1 MGVRKN
7 QPDFW
12 LFLTILILLAIGTMM
27 IFSSSAASAYTNND
41 GNTYLFLQKQL
52 IWVALGLVA
61 MFVASMVDY
70 RLIGKY
76 SFILFMIGIFFLAI
90 IFIPGVGQTLNGAK
104 RWVGVGSLTF
114 QPSELVKITT
124 ILFFSYSLSLPK
136 QKETLKKFSGFL
148 LYIGMLGLIAGLL
161 LLEPHFSCTIIISLV
176 CIILLFLGGAKI
188 WHFAVVA
195 APALVG
201 VVALFFVK
209 DYMMKRLTA
218 FLDPFADAKGDGWQ
232 IVQSLYAIGSGGLFG
247 KGLGRSVQKYL
258 YLPEPYNDFILS
270 ILAEELGFIGV
281 AVVLTLFVI
290 FIWRGFKISFNAPD
304 KFGSLLAAGITSL
317 IAVQLIINVAVVT
330 ASMPVTGMPL
340 PFFSYGGTSLVFL
353 LTDMGILLNISKNS
367 RYEKF

>member
-12 LFLTILILLAIGTMM
+12 LFLTIFILLAIGTMM
-27 IFSSSAASAYTNND
+27 IFSSSAASAYTNNN
-41 GNTYLFLQKQL
+41 NTYLFLQKQL
-52 IWVALGLVA
+52 VWVAFGLLA
-61 MFVASMVDY
+61 MFVTSMVDY
-70 RLIGKY
+70 RLLGKY
-76 SFILFMIGIFFLAI
+76 SFILFIIGIFFLAI
-90 IFIPGVGQTLNGAK
+90 IFIPGIGKIANGAK
-104 RWVGVGSLTF
+104 RWIGVGNLTF

-124 ILFFSYSLSLPK
+124 ILFFSYSLSLQK
-136 QKETLKKFSGFL
+136 QKEAIKKFSGFI
-148 LYIGMLGLIAGLL
+148 LYIGMLGVIVGLL

-176 CIILLFLGGAKI
+176 CIILLFLGGAKL
-188 WHFAVVA
+188 WHFAVIA
-195 APALVG
+195 LPALVG
-201 VVALFFVK
+201 VIVLFFVQ
-209 DYMMKRLTA
+209 DYMMGRWKA
-218 FLDPFADAKGDGWQ
+218 FIDPFSDVKGNGWQ

-330 ASMPVTGMPL
+330 ASIPVTGMPL

-367 RYEKF
+367 HYEKF